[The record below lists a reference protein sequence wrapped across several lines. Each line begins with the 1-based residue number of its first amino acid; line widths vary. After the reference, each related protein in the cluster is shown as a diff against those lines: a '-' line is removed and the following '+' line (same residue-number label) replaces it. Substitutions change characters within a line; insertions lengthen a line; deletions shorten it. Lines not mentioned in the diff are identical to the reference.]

1 MLVNTDFQQNPVTEE
16 NDLNLDQFL
25 TSPEGVES
33 ETGLIQ
39 SLITKF
45 KNGWQMPQLM
55 NLDSTDTF
63 EWINGFIIGRCYQF
77 TALNYPNKAIRHRRK
92 EIWIDD
98 ITTEA
103 LFIADSTWKAQHGLT
118 GAADSI
124 SFEASNFPGRYMTH
138 YGNLLYAV
146 EGSGDKYV

>member
-55 NLDSTDTF
+55 NLDSIEAF
-63 EWINGFIIGRCYQF
+63 E
-77 TALNYPNKAIRHRRK
+77 
-92 EIWIDD
+92 
-98 ITTEA
+98 
-103 LFIADSTWKAQHGLT
+103 
-118 GAADSI
+118 
-124 SFEASNFPGRYMTH
+124 
-138 YGNLLYAV
+138 
-146 EGSGDKYV
+146 